1 MNQMMKRNACGRDFA
16 LSARMAVTMT
26 LLGLLYLAVLAA
38 PLWLL
43 SVGLLSVLYAFGL
56 DGLLL
61 LLLGLQYLSLDRIAL
76 AASRAQIVDCDG
88 APELHAAV
96 DRLCAVAD
104 LPKPRLAI
112 VSSDVP
118 NAFATGRNPAQST
131 VVVTRGLVKELEAPE
146 VQAVLAH
153 ELSHVANRDGAVMT
167 FASFPALTLREG
179 LGSARLR
186 VWIFGFPFMLLGC
199 LLYLI
204 STGLMLTISRSREYA
219 ADRGSVLITGT
230 PEHLMSALQKIA
242 GSLGRIPER
251 DLREVHSMSAFF
263 IIPTKLRGYSH
274 PPLAKRLARLA
285 EMARELGQPEPAV
298 ASVAGVPART
308 TDALIGLGTFVV
320 VFGLVMLV
328 AMRFLI

>member
-1 MNQMMKRNACGRDFA
+1 MKRSACGRDFA

-43 SVGLLSVLYAFGL
+43 SGGFLPARYALGL

-61 LLLGLQYLSLDRIAL
+61 LLLGLQYLSLDRVAL
-76 AASRAQIVDCDG
+76 AASRARIVDRDR
-88 APELHAAV
+88 APEFHAAV
-96 DRLCAVAD
+96 ERLCALAD
-104 LPKPRLAI
+104 LPKPRLA
-112 VSSDVP
+112 VVWSDVP
-118 NAFATGRNPAQST
+118 NAFATGRNPTRST
-131 VVVTRGLVKELEAPE
+131 VVVTRGLIKQLEAPE

-167 FASFPALTLREG
+167 FASFPALTLREA

-186 VWIFGFPFMLLGC
+186 VWLFALPFMLLGY

-204 STGLMLTISRSREYA
+204 STGLMLSISRCREYA

-242 GSLGRIPER
+242 GSVARIPER
-251 DLREVHSMSAFF
+251 DLREVQSMSAFF

-274 PPLAKRLARLA
+274 PPLTKRLARLA
-285 EMARELGQPEPAV
+285 EMARELGHSEPPV
-298 ASVAGVPART
+298 ASVAGVVPART
-308 TDALIGLGTFVV
+308 TNALIGLGTFAV
-320 VFGLVMLV
+320 VFALVMLV
-328 AMRFLI
+328 GMRFLT